1 MLIALCFKSTDSD
14 LFLSLSKTITFPHSG
29 AEMEKSFSALFFFE
43 TKLFFTL
50 FSVRQG
56 NYVNSEE
63 LSDTSF
69 IKTQKKPSEN
79 KWVRFKYNLKMS
91 LGELWQNKY
100 ALREG

>member
-1 MLIALCFKSTDSD
+1 MGLKWRNHFQL
-14 LFLSLSKTITFPHSG
+14 LF
-29 AEMEKSFSALFFFE
+29 FFFE